1 MPTSRLR
8 GLIGVLCAAWTVAAG
23 CESRKSPVAHGPGAL
38 PMPRVDVNP
47 QLRASTFLAH
57 AGLLERQGNYPAAA
71 EQYARALELSPN
83 LVTAHNRRGIVL
95 NRLGRHAEAS
105 AHFRRALALQPRD
118 PQLHNNLGFSL
129 LLEGDLTAAEQEL
142 ARALELDPTFRR
154 ARMNRGLV
162 LGKLGRDDEA
172 LAEFRL
178 AGSEEDALYNLAV
191 VQADR
196 GRYADAARSLEQAL
210 RRNPDFADAR
220 EQLRQIARLA
230 AAREA
235 AEPAVPELPGATTAS
250 DDAPRTA
257 AAPNRLPPFPAGDLT
272 VFPDRLAESADS
284 TTETLRTT
292 SQIDDRPHLSGADN
306 VIETPRTASGMN
318 VGASGTPGAAS
329 ARTGPAT
336 AATRGTSEPPGVAN
350 RANPAAQRD
359 CAADS
364 HPPPPSVA
372 STATRPPPASRR
384 GSSDAQRTPPTA
396 SDIQPAASIEALP
409 APRSVIERCTP
420 QTLTDADR
428 RELADEIRRR
438 ARALYGP
445 FGAGPRRPD
454 AISHWLGATADADWF
469 FGHHLPGRDWFRP
482 HDPQP

>member
-1 MPTSRLR
+1 
-8 GLIGVLCAAWTVAAG
+8 
-23 CESRKSPVAHGPGAL
+23 
-38 PMPRVDVNP
+38 MPRTDVNP

-71 EQYARALELSPN
+71 EQYARALELSPD

-230 AAREA
+230 AAQEA
-235 AEPAVPELPGATTAS
+235 AEPAVAEVPGASTAS

-257 AAPNRLPPFPAGDLT
+257 AGSNLFPPFPAGHPPVL
-272 VFPDRLAESADS
+272 PDRLAESADS

-318 VGASGTPGAAS
+318 VGASGTPGAAP
-329 ARTGPAT
+329 ARAGPAT
-336 AATRGTSEPPGVAN
+336 ASNRGTSEPTSVAN
-350 RANPAAQRD
+350 RANPAAHTG

-364 HPPPPSVA
+364 QAAPPS
-372 STATRPPPASRR
+372 TAMRPPPAARR
-384 GSSDAQRTPPTA
+384 TPSDAPPTPPTA

-428 RELADEIRRR
+428 QELADEIRRW

-445 FGAGPRRPD
+445 FGAGSRRPD
-454 AISHWLGATADADWF
+454 AVSQWLGATPDDWF
-469 FGHHLPGRDWFRP
+469 FGHRLPGRDFLRP
-482 HDPQP
+482 NDPPP

>member
-23 CESRKSPVAHGPGAL
+23 CESRKSPVAHSPGAL
-38 PMPRVDVNP
+38 PMPRADVNP

-71 EQYARALELSPN
+71 EQYARALELSPD

-105 AHFRRALALQPRD
+105 AHFRRALALQPRN

-142 ARALELDPTFRR
+142 ARAVELDPTFRR

-220 EQLRQIARLA
+220 EQLRHIARLA
-230 AAREA
+230 AAQEA
-235 AEPAVPELPGATTAS
+235 PEPAVAEVPGASTAS
-250 DDAPRTA
+250 DDIPRTEA
-257 AAPNRLPPFPAGDLT
+257 GPNRFPPFLAGDPP
-272 VFPDRLAESADS
+272 VFPDRSSEAADN
-284 TTETLRTT
+284 TIETLRTT
-292 SQIDDRPHLSGADN
+292 SQVDDRPHPGGVDS
-306 VIETPRTASGMN
+306 VIETTCNASGMSS
-318 VGASGTPGAAS
+318 GASGTSGAPP
-329 ARTGPAT
+329 ARTDLAT
-336 AATRGTSEPPGVAN
+336 ASTPGTSQPPGVAKLE
-350 RANPAAQRD
+350 NPAAQRG

-364 HPPPPSVA
+364 HARPPSVA
-372 STATRPPPASRR
+372 STATRPPPAARR
-384 GSSDAQRTPPTA
+384 TPSDAQGTSPTA
-396 SDIQPAASIEALP
+396 SDIQPAASIEPLP

-428 RELADEIRRR
+428 QELADEIRRW

-445 FGAGPRRPD
+445 FGAGSRRPD
-454 AISHWLGATADADWF
+454 AVSQWLGASPNDWF
-469 FGHHLPGRDWFRP
+469 FGHRLPGRDFLRP
-482 HDPQP
+482 NDPPP